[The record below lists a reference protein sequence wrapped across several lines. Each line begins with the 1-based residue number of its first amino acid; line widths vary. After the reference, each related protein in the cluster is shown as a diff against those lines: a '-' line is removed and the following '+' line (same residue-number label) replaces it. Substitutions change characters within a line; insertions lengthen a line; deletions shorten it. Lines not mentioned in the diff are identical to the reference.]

1 MTGCPGNYQYYRQ
14 PPINFTDCN
23 PVRTRLLLRCVVLVP
38 SDSTTVTVDW
48 YWSKNIN
55 ECGRNITEEQG
66 RFKIIPSRKMY
77 INNVDRITTDLTI
90 TSPQTDTGYYW
101 CQVNDPSYN
110 GVFISSNKAPVFD
123 TGTMTTC
130 ENIKLST
137 IKSICAVPPLICDI
151 TSSSFVP
158 PITSISTYFVQN
170 TTTTPSIPLYVTST
184 TNTGGNS
191 TVLTSTRPTETLK
204 IKDFSQLTYMSSIM
218 SLSHNT
224 PNVTYLGS
232 NCNNEGLI
240 SGLIVLSIITFGL
253 GGVLGGLLTVLWN
266 KWRRRKGICHIQIF
280 NNYYNSLD
288 KKNPFRKETRSDN
301 YYFILKNH
309 V

>member
-1 MTGCPGNYQYYRQ
+1 MTGCPENYQYKRQ
-14 PPINFTDCN
+14 PPANFTHCN
-23 PVRTRLLLRCVVLVP
+23 PVKNSLQLTCRLQIP
-38 SDSTTVTVDW
+38 SGSTTVTVDW
-48 YWSKNIN
+48 YWSKNTS
-55 ECGRNITEEQG
+55 ECVRNVRNLAQRFIITT
-66 RFKIIPSRKMY
+66 SRGY
-77 INNVDRITTDLTI
+77 HHITTDLNI
-90 TSPQTDTGYYW
+90 ISPQTDTGYYW

-130 ENIKLST
+130 SGTQST
-137 IKSICAVPPLICDI
+137 LQPICAVGSVPSLICVI
-151 TSSSFVP
+151 PTSSFVP

-184 TNTGGNS
+184 TNTGSNS
-191 TVLTSTRPTETLK
+191 TVLTSTRPTKTLK
-204 IKDFSQLTYMSSIM
+204 VKDFSQLTYMSSIM

-266 KWRRRKGICHIQIF
+266 KWRCSKGICHILIF

-288 KKNPFRKETRSDN
+288 KKNPSRKETRSDN

>member
-14 PPINFTDCN
+14 PPINITDCN
-23 PVRTRLLLRCVVLVP
+23 PVRTKLLLRCVVLVP

-66 RFKIIPSRKMY
+66 RFT
-77 INNVDRITTDLTI
+77 INTNRGYSHLPNVDRITTDLTI

-130 ENIKLST
+130 SGTQYTVQPK
-137 IKSICAVPPLICDI
+137 CAVGSVPPLICVDP
-151 TSSSFVP
+151 TSSFVL
-158 PITSISTYFVQN
+158 PITSITTYFVQS
-170 TTTTPSIPLYVTST
+170 TTTPPSIPYDEST
-184 TNTGGNS
+184 TDTSNS
-191 TVLTSTRPTETLK
+191 TVTKSTEIL
-204 IKDFSQLTYMSSIM
+204 IINDFSQLTYMSSTM
-218 SLSHNT
+218 SLSYNT
-224 PNVTYLGS
+224 PSVASLGS
-232 NCNNEGLI
+232 NCYNEGLV
-240 SGLIVLSIITFGL
+240 SGLVVLDMIIFAL

-266 KWRRRKGICHIQIF
+266 KWRHRKGICHLHVF

-288 KKNPFRKETRSDN
+288 VKNPSRKEIRSEN
-301 YYFILKNH
+301 YYFIKNH